1 MVFGTILSGCLFIL
15 PAAVTTGVLVGLD
28 AVRSSNNQKPI
39 FTVPPGGGLGGGP
52 GMGNGGG
59 NRGDKIETN
68 LYCDETVGVYP
79 YVEKDYQ
86 QYTREFTPPLAVAE
100 MLACWAAFRRPTRM
114 TVPDLTCS
122 SMVVSW
128 SCC

>member
-28 AVRSSNNQKPI
+28 AVRQSNNQQPI

-52 GMGNGGG
+52 GMGPTRG
-59 NRGDKIETN
+59 NAIETD

-79 YVEKDYQ
+79 YVGNGYQ
-86 QYTREFTPPLAVAE
+86 QFTREFLAQF
-100 MLACWAAFRRPTRM
+100 LHP
-114 TVPDLTCS
+114 CS
-122 SMVVSW
+122 SGSVGLLGLLSPP
-128 SCC
+128 